1 MGRQDRADAAAVQA
15 PAPGPQA
22 VHSRTKDTKSPS
34 SSGKLHGSFSRLA
47 VYMILGGWL
56 IFGAYIL
63 ALFQTADIP
72 DARAFLDH
80 FLFPEHK
87 GLRFQA
93 LVLFAPLLA
102 TLIGVLL
109 NEKEKLLRKTLS
121 SEGRLHRM
129 NEQVESYNRSLQRE
143 IEGRK
148 KTEDELLRRERK
160 YSTLFHQSKDG
171 IILHDEKGTVL
182 DSNQK
187 VLDLFGYTKY
197 EMLSLTVGA
206 LLPGGARKDSRD
218 ALGSLA
224 EDGKANHVID
234 LRKKSGETFPAEVS
248 SSLIQLGS
256 ANVVQS
262 LVRDISERRKA
273 EEEAVASRTRLRHLL
288 TYTPAV
294 IYSAEPR
301 QNFTPTYISDNV
313 MKFLGYDP
321 QEFLEDPLFWKER
334 VHPDDGRLV
343 TEEMSRIFVDD
354 HHNHEYR
361 FRKSDGTYRW
371 IYDEMRLLRNEEG
384 EPEEIVG
391 YWIDISERKKL
402 EEQLQHDALHDILTD
417 LPNRIRLLDRL
428 EVSLA
433 RSIRNKDHVFAV
445 LFLDL
450 DRFKNVNDSFGH
462 SVGDEFLI
470 SVARRLEA
478 CVRPGDTVARLSG
491 DEFAILLDEIRDVP
505 DAQAVAERIQHKLA
519 EPSTVKGKEIFTSAS
534 IGIAMSNA
542 HYAKPEEMMRDADI
556 AMYQAKAHGKAC
568 YVLFDQYM
576 HTQTMKRLELEH
588 DLRRAM
594 EGDEFHMLYQPIVSL
609 KNNRIVGFEALLR
622 WNHPE
627 RGLIM
632 PDEFMAVAEET
643 GLIVGIGQWSLQ
655 EACRQMRLWQER
667 HIAEPPLSISV
678 NISAKQFSQALV
690 EDVRQ
695 VLQETGLDTR
705 SLVLE
710 MTESVIMD
718 KSDTAAPLF
727 VQLQDLN
734 IRLHIDDFGTGY
746 SSLSYLHHFP
756 IDVLKIDKTF
766 IKRLNVDEE
775 KDEIVRAVINLAQ
788 NLNMDVIAEG
798 VETREQLQALNA
810 MKCSHAQ
817 GYLFSDALTEA
828 KVEAL
833 LAKQPTY
840 SFTG

>member
-1 MGRQDRADAAAVQA
+1 
-15 PAPGPQA
+15 
-22 VHSRTKDTKSPS
+22 
-34 SSGKLHGSFSRLA
+34 
-47 VYMILGGWL
+47 
-56 IFGAYIL
+56 
-63 ALFQTADIP
+63 
-72 DARAFLDH
+72 
-80 FLFPEHK
+80 
-87 GLRFQA
+87 
-93 LVLFAPLLA
+93 
-102 TLIGVLL
+102 
-109 NEKEKLLRKTLS
+109 
-121 SEGRLHRM
+121 
-129 NEQVESYNRSLQRE
+129 
-143 IEGRK
+143 
-148 KTEDELLRRERK
+148 
-160 YSTLFHQSKDG
+160 
-171 IILHDEKGTVL
+171 
-182 DSNQK
+182 
-187 VLDLFGYTKY
+187 
-197 EMLSLTVGA
+197 
-206 LLPGGARKDSRD
+206 
-218 ALGSLA
+218 
-224 EDGKANHVID
+224 
-234 LRKKSGETFPAEVS
+234 
-248 SSLIQLGS
+248 
-256 ANVVQS
+256 
-262 LVRDISERRKA
+262 
-273 EEEAVASRTRLRHLL
+273 
-288 TYTPAV
+288 
-294 IYSAEPR
+294 
-301 QNFTPTYISDNV
+301 

-321 QEFLEDPLFWKER
+321 QAFLEDPLFWKER

-433 RSIRNKDHVFAV
+433 RSIRNKGHVFAV

-718 KSDTAAPLF
+718 STTSPS
-727 VQLQDLN
+727 
-734 IRLHIDDFGTGY
+734 T
-746 SSLSYLHHFP
+746 
-756 IDVLKIDKTF
+756 
-766 IKRLNVDEE
+766 
-775 KDEIVRAVINLAQ
+775 
-788 NLNMDVIAEG
+788 
-798 VETREQLQALNA
+798 
-810 MKCSHAQ
+810 C
-817 GYLFSDALTEA
+817 
-828 KVEAL
+828 
-833 LAKQPTY
+833 
-840 SFTG
+840 

>member
-1 MGRQDRADAAAVQA
+1 MSRQNRAEAAAAQA

-22 VHSRTKDTKSPS
+22 AHSRTKDAREPS
-34 SSGKLHGSFSRLA
+34 SSGELRGSFSRLA
-47 VYMILGGWL
+47 IYMILGGWL
-56 IFGAYIL
+56 IFGAYVF
-63 ALFQTADIP
+63 ALFQTTDIP

-80 FLFPEHK
+80 FLFPGHT

-121 SEGRLHRM
+121 SEERLHRM
-129 NEQVESYNRSLQRE
+129 NEQIENYNRSLQRE

-171 IILHDEKGTVL
+171 IILHDEKGKIL
-182 DSNQK
+182 DANQK
-187 VLDLFGYTKY
+187 VTDLFGYTKY

-206 LLPGGARKDSRD
+206 LLPAGAGIASRD
-218 ALGSLA
+218 VLGSVA
-224 EDGKANHVID
+224 EDGKANHVVD
-234 LRKKSGETFPAEVS
+234 LGKKSGETFPAEVS

-256 ANVVQS
+256 RNVVQS
-262 LVRDISERRKA
+262 LVRDISARRKA
-273 EEEAVASRTRLRHLL
+273 EEEAVSSRTRLRHLL
-288 TYTPAV
+288 AYTPAV

-313 MKFLGYDP
+313 GKLLGYKS
-321 QEFLEDPLFWKER
+321 QEFLENPLFWKER
-334 VHPDDGRLV
+334 VHPDDGRLI

-354 HHNHEYR
+354 HHSHEYR

-433 RSIRNKDHVFAV
+433 RSIRNKGNVFAV

-505 DAQAVAERIQHKLA
+505 DAQAVAERIQQRLA
-519 EPSTVKGKEIFTSAS
+519 EPCVVKGKEIFTSAS
-534 IGIAMSNA
+534 IGIAMSSDQ
-542 HYAKPEEMMRDADI
+542 YAKPEEIMRDADI

-576 HTQTMKRLELEH
+576 HTQTMKRLQLEQ
-588 DLRRAM
+588 DLRRAL
-594 EGDEFHMLYQPIVSL
+594 ERNQFHMLYQPIVSL
-609 KNNRIVGFEALLR
+609 ENSRIVGFEALLR

-627 RGLIM
+627 HGLVM

-655 EACRQMRLWQER
+655 EACRQMRHWQDR
-667 HIAEPPLSISV
+667 YLGEPPLSVSV
-678 NISAKQFSQALV
+678 NISAKQFDQALV

-695 VLQETGLDTR
+695 ILQETGLDTR

-746 SSLSYLHHFP
+746 SSLAYLHNFP

-766 IKRLNVDEE
+766 ISRMNVDKE

-798 VETREQLQALNA
+798 VETKEQLRALKA

-817 GYLFSDALTEA
+817 GYLFSDALTDK

-840 SFTG
+840 SSTG